1 LREVCDNVLAD
12 ATIARDKAQ
21 LRAVALQMLGEAY
34 MNVKKDTPS
43 SNPIVNGSVPEESE
57 YVRIDTKG
65 SRAREG
71 RSWIVPWCDSCQGY
85 LSARTRGIRPLL
97 DPTIFTSLHYHSR
110 KLFEHQSN
118 LILWPLFCTDRQQYT
133 QVLWWRT
140 CVCREKHPMY
150 HREGC
155 WKSCHRNLSRYHGY
169 HVACITIESYLLSLS
184 LVHFCAC
191 QDGFTDRLSSDFM
204 KCRDRNWNITTSWLS

>member
-118 LILWPLFCTDRQQYT
+118 LILWPLFVQTVNNIHKSFDGELVSAARNIRCIIEKVAENLVTEIYPGITGITWLVSQLRATCYRCLWYIFALVKTDLQT
-133 QVLWWRT
+133 
-140 CVCREKHPMY
+140 
-150 HREGC
+150 
-155 WKSCHRNLSRYHGY
+155 GY
-169 HVACITIESYLLSLS
+169 PVISWNAAIEIE
-184 LVHFCAC
+184 
-191 QDGFTDRLSSDFM
+191 T
-204 KCRDRNWNITTSWLS
+204 